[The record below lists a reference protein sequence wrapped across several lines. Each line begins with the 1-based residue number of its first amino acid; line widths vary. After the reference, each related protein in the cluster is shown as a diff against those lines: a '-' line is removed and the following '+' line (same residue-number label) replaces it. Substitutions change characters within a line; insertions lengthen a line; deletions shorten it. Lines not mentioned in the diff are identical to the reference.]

1 MAAGTAWKAGF
12 SGEGASLGHR
22 PFCTGPGLKAGM
34 EGSGSAGVKD
44 IEPSGGHK
52 SWAFERYEDVR
63 QRAGEPEERV

>member
-1 MAAGTAWKAGF
+1 
-12 SGEGASLGHR
+12 
-22 PFCTGPGLKAGM
+22 M